1 MKCAYCN
8 AELTDQM
15 LSDGFCF
22 QCGKPIHFN
31 SNGEISKE
39 EAAHKKAD
47 RIEHIKQ
54 IYEATKNLKLTTGF
68 NFEGYKII
76 DYLKVISAET
86 VLGTGFL
93 SEFSASISDFFGT
106 ENESFSEKLESA
118 KNSATKK
125 LINKAILLNANGIIG
140 IDYDYVNFSSNIIG
154 VIANGTA
161 VKIEKCDI

>member
-1 MKCAYCN
+1 MKCKYCN

-22 QCGKPIHFN
+22 QCGKPIHFK
-31 SNGEISKE
+31 SDEEIRNEGITQKE
-39 EAAHKKAD
+39 TE

-54 IYEATKNLKLTTGF
+54 IYEAIKDFKSTTGF
-68 NFEGYKII
+68 NFEGYKIV
-76 DYLKVISAET
+76 DYIKVISAET

-93 SEFSASISDFFGT
+93 SEFSASISDFLGT
-106 ENESFSEKLESA
+106 ENQSFSDKLESA
-118 KNSATKK
+118 KDSATKK
-125 LINKAILLNANGIIG
+125 LTNKAISLNANAIIG

-161 VKIEKCDI
+161 VKIEKCEF